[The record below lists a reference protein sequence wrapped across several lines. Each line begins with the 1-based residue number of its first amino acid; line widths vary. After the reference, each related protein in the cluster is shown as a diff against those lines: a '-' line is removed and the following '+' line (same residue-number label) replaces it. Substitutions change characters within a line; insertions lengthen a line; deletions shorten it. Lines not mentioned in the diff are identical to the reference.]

1 MENIKQYIIDF
12 IEGRADVDQFIN
24 DCETDPTILD
34 WVQTLVPEGKMLK
47 LIDGH
52 TFENGKFKAIIREV
66 PYTIRE
72 EWKSLTMPS
81 HGRTGSK
88 LNVQCL
94 LYEMLKEAFPEEE
107 ITFNDYLDKKYGL
120 ILNVCPFYICGNQAE
135 ALVEKIIDENPKAS
149 KKALKE
155 MVRKSFHIEGRKYP
169 RWAQD
174 SDWPFSESGKP
185 MKYISQRNVDSETI
199 ELTFED
205 VDTGKRSTVIDIY

>member
-12 IEGRADVDQFIN
+12 IEGRVDADQFMN

-34 WVQTLVPEGKMLK
+34 WVQTLVPEGKMLDTDSEFH
-47 LIDGH
+47 L
-52 TFENGKFKAIIREV
+52 ENGKITYTKKQV

-72 EWKSLTMPS
+72 HWKSLTDNDS
-81 HGRTGSK
+81 SRTGSK
-88 LNVQCL
+88 LNVQGI
-94 LYEMLKEAFPEEE
+94 LYRMLKEAFPEEE

-120 ILNVCPFYICGNQAE
+120 ILDVCPFYICGRQAE

-185 MKYISQRNVDSETI
+185 MKYIRQWNKSSEEI
-199 ELTFED
+199 ELLFED

>member
-12 IEGRADVDQFIN
+12 IEGRADADQFMN

-34 WVQTLVPEGKMLK
+34 WVQTLVPEGKMLDTDSEFH
-47 LIDGH
+47 L
-52 TFENGKFKAIIREV
+52 ENGKVTYTKKQV

-72 EWKSLTMPS
+72 HWKSLTMPS
-81 HGRTGSK
+81 YGRTGIK
-88 LNVQCL
+88 QNIQWH
-94 LYEMLKEAFPEEE
+94 LYTMLKEAFPEEE
-107 ITFNDYLDKKYGL
+107 ITFNDYLDKKFGL
-120 ILNVCPFYICGNQAE
+120 ILDVCPFYICGRQAE